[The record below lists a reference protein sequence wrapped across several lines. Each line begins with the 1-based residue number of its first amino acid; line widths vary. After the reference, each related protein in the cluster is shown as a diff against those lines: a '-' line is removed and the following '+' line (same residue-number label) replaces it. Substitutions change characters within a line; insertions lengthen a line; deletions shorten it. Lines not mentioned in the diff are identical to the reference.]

1 MTCMASFILILIF
14 TPFHTYLQQPY
25 CRVYPPYC
33 RIIQSTPFYDTT
45 LENIYGFQS
54 TCIYK
59 HIKAISP
66 ITSLI
71 SISDRRSSCLIPRSL
86 SPPNHKLD
94 TSSFNQ
100 TSLQIAK
107 MFRPPLIISLN
118 SHSSYPPLPQR
129 RGRVT
134 CVG

>member
-14 TPFHTYLQQPY
+14 TPFHTYLQQLSCCIHPSH
-25 CRVYPPYC
+25 CT
-33 RIIQSTPFYDTT
+33 IIQFTSFYDTT
-45 LENIYGFQS
+45 LEYIYGFQS

-100 TSLQIAK
+100 TSLQTAK
-107 MFRPPLIISLN
+107 MPRSPLIISLN
-118 SHSSYPPLPQR
+118 SHSSYPPLPQCR
-129 RGRVT
+129 ERVT